1 MKVLFENSRGDTY
14 EVAEV
19 DTIEQGLETIKQF
32 CKEKKFEIHY
42 IRSWEYDCVVT
53 VDVGFYS
60 ELFYIVTD
68 EEEYK
73 RINNDKKLT
82 QEEAIEL
89 AHSLSDTL
97 AKVGIDIKD
106 TDETL
111 KSLGELIKESVK
123 VKISS

>member
-19 DTIEQGLETIKQF
+19 DTIEQGVETIKQF

-53 VDVGFYS
+53 VDVGS
-60 ELFYIVTD
+60 HTELFYIVTD

-73 RINNDKKLT
+73 RINNDKRLT

-89 AHSLSDTL
+89 AHGLSHTL
-97 AKVGIDIKD
+97 AKVGIDVKD
-106 TDETL
+106 TDELL
-111 KSLGELIKESVK
+111 KSLEELIKELVK
-123 VKISS
+123 TNR

>member
-1 MKVLFENSRGDTY
+1 MKNN
-14 EVAEV
+14 
-19 DTIEQGLETIKQF
+19 
-32 CKEKKFEIHY
+32 
-42 IRSWEYDCVVT
+42 
-53 VDVGFYS
+53 
-60 ELFYIVTD
+60 
-68 EEEYK
+68 K
-73 RINNDKKLT
+73 RFT